1 MPIQTVTGTAAT
13 AMNPIGPKTKWAKRA
28 GQTSSTT
35 TAEAGEKSRIHGF
48 GGTRQ
53 GTNRTLPR

>member
-1 MPIQTVTGTAAT
+1 MPIQTMTGMAAT
-13 AMNPIGPKTKWAKRA
+13 AMNPIGPKTKWAQSA
-28 GQTSSTT
+28 GHTSRTT
-35 TAEAGEKSRIHGF
+35 AAEAGEKSRVHEV

>member
-1 MPIQTVTGTAAT
+1 MTGMAAT
-13 AMNPIGPKTKWAKRA
+13 AMNPIGPKTKWAQSA
-28 GQTSSTT
+28 GHTSRTT
-35 TAEAGEKSRIHGF
+35 AAEAGEKSRVHEV